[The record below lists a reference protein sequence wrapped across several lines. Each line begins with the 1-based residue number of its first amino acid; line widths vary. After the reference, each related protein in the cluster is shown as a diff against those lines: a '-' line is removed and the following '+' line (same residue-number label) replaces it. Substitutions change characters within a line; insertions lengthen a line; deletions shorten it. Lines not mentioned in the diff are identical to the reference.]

1 MNNAAM
7 TVVLTSILS
16 LLFFAYAIFAYR
28 YARYSP
34 WNATWQG
41 VTLLS
46 QKITM
51 AALVG
56 FFVVDT
62 LAPNSYAGR
71 YSLLVI
77 LLTLLLVEGWATLA
91 GLLHVQRK
99 GENITARQGIGYR
112 DSRDIQSSDTLVEEE
127 RNDDDEHERHN

>member
-1 MNNAAM
+1 M

-16 LLFFAYAIFAYR
+16 LLFLAYSVFAWR
-28 YARYSP
+28 YVRHSP
-34 WNATWQG
+34 WNATYQG

-56 FFVVDT
+56 FFIVDT
-62 LAPNSYAGR
+62 LAPNSYPGR
-71 YSLLVI
+71 YSILVI
-77 LLTLLLVEGWATLA
+77 LLTLLLVEAWATLA

-99 GENITARQGIGYR
+99 QGSVSEQLGVGYR
-112 DSRDIQSSDTLVEEE
+112 DPEDITHESSDTLVEEE
-127 RNDDDEHERHN
+127 RNDDERERHN